1 MVDLLEAEHIA
12 LEFAQDFPYFWGGG
26 RVEAL
31 AMEEI
36 PRGDAHGVRLVT
48 CPYERDFT
56 EAIPDG

>member
-1 MVDLLEAEHIA
+1 VIDLLEAKNITLKIA
-12 LEFAQDFPYFWGGG
+12 QNFAQLWRRL